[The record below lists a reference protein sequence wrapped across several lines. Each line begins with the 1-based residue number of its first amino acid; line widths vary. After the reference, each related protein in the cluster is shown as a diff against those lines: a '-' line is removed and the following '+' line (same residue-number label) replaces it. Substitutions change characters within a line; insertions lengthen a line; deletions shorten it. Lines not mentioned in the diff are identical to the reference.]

1 MCSSQTL
8 QKKDPKSLYEA
19 LLKIKEGNVLQYL
32 SSFPLTAPPF
42 IPIPLEKADIMV

>member
-32 SSFPLTAPPF
+32 SSFPLTAQRSYGV
-42 IPIPLEKADIMV
+42 IANKQRS

>member
-32 SSFPLTAPPF
+32 SSFPLTAPF